1 MTACMLAGKK
11 PVLLCIDAAQ
21 FAHQVE
27 RTGSADFW
35 NDLKGMEGGPG
46 IPAAAHDTRVVVA
59 ASYGSQ
65 SNAANTARLESPT
78 GPPNNFGF
86 PDRVVTIF
94 PSPSGLSLQL
104 SGAEWSELWENFIG
118 FTGLQLGNVIKDHIE
133 SICSG
138 QVRLARVALPVVLSL
153 LHQLFAAFLHIHFI
167 CKAVL
172 HLQSNYFSK

>member
-1 MTACMLAGKK
+1 ML
-11 PVLLCIDAAQ
+11 VCIDAAQ
-21 FAHQVE
+21 FAYRVE

-35 NDLKGMEGGPG
+35 NDLEGLEGGPG
-46 IPAAAHDTRVVVA
+46 IPAAAQDTRVVMA

-78 GPPNNFGF
+78 GPLNNFGF

-104 SGAEWSELWENFIG
+104 SGAEWSELWDSFIKI
-118 FTGLQLGNVIKDHIE
+118 TGLQLGTIIKDHIG

-138 QVRLARVALPVVLSL
+138 QVRLAWVALPVVPACCVNSL
-153 LHQLFAAFLHIHFI
+153 PRSCSYPSFAKRCFSNREMI
-167 CKAVL
+167 CEL
-172 HLQSNYFSK
+172 C